1 MHLLFLFTLFILLTL
16 GPSPSSC
23 EKHEEVRTGGK
34 KGRIPK
40 DKYRPWAT
48 KKLPECAVPC
58 MEELFNNV
66 IGCSLDDKNC
76 VCDPNNLDRASVS
89 TMCFVDHCYVTQVAI
104 MRKELRKKC
113 ALWAQQNEDEA
124 DGTL

>member
-23 EKHEEVRTGGK
+23 QNPKEGK
-34 KGRIPK
+34 IPK
-40 DKYRPWAT
+40 DKHRPWAT
-48 KKLPECAVPC
+48 KKLPDCAVPC

-89 TMCFVDHCYVTQVAI
+89 TMCFVDRCHVPQVAI
-104 MRKELRKKC
+104 VRKELKKKC
-113 ALWAQQNEDEA
+113 ALWTQENEDDA
-124 DGTL
+124 DGRL